1 MEQQCKGP
9 EARMNC
15 CCFRN
20 GGKAKVARMMEIKT
34 HVMERFI
41 GYDRE
46 SGFYSKRNEK
56 PRDVLNQGVR

>member
-1 MEQQCKGP
+1 
-9 EARMNC
+9 MNC

-20 GGKAKVARMMEIKT
+20 GGKANVARMMEIKT